1 VTSELS
7 TPELTSTETI
17 KRIGPPLVVASALA
31 STLGL
36 FVAQF
41 IDDLGDGL
49 LAEILG
55 GNAILFNN
63 HVTFTGA
70 TDIAWAGGFL
80 LCLIVGFLALFSY
93 PTARGHGIARLTLLW
108 MVVHLLRQ
116 AFTQAVFLPLDETSD
131 LALAYQHTNHYA
143 DKYA

>member
-1 VTSELS
+1 MTSELS

-63 HVTFTGA
+63 HVTFTQLLLK
-70 TDIAWAGGFL
+70 FL
-80 LCLIVGFLALFSY
+80 V
-93 PTARGHGIARLTLLW
+93 
-108 MVVHLLRQ
+108 
-116 AFTQAVFLPLDETSD
+116 FTHPI
-131 LALAYQHTNHYA
+131 
-143 DKYA
+143 